1 MVCSLIVMIIVLNKT
16 NDQFENLQENTI
28 FMRSDQDVG
37 VHINVIL
44 CVNPSEMVLRWEI
57 FLGLKNR

>member
-28 FMRSDQDVG
+28 FMRGDQDVG

-44 CVNPSEMVLRWEI
+44 CVNPPEMLLRWEI

>member
-1 MVCSLIVMIIVLNKT
+1 MILVLNKT

-44 CVNPSEMVLRWEI
+44 CVNPSEMLLGWEI